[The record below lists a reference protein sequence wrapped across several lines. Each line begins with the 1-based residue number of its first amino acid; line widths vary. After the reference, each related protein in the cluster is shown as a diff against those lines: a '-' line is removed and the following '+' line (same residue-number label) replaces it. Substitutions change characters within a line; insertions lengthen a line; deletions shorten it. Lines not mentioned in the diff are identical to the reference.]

1 MNEKRNNF
9 IKGYVRERGKV
20 ILTFF
25 MVNMIYFIVYKLYR
39 VPSYAFRYALILSV
53 FLGTVM
59 MIVDYSRLRKKHEA
73 LEMLKN
79 AMDLKAVQWV
89 KAEGTIERDY
99 QRLME
104 HLNDEI
110 TKLIQERDER
120 SSNQLNYLTMW
131 THQIKTPV
139 AALHLLVT
147 NLPYSAEKLSL
158 EEELFRVEEYIAMV
172 LQYLRMDTMTSDL
185 LLKEYDLYSMVKQA
199 VKKYSILFI
208 HKHLSL
214 DFQEFSCNVITDEK
228 WVVFVIEQIISNAL
242 KYTKEG
248 SIRIYPESED
258 SKVLVIEDTGIGIRP
273 EDVKRVFERGYT
285 GYNGRFDKKS
295 TGIGM
300 YLCKTILDKLGHK
313 ISIESVL
320 GIGTKVKIDFMEYKI
335 DPRD

>member
-1 MNEKRNNF
+1 MDEKRNNF

-20 ILTFF
+20 ILTFC
-25 MVNMIYFIVYKLYR
+25 MVNMIYFIVYKLYQ
-39 VPSYAFRYALILSV
+39 VPSYAFRYAFLLSV
-53 FLGTVM
+53 FLGFVM
-59 MIVDYSRLRKKHEA
+59 LIVDYTRLRKKHEA
-73 LEMLKN
+73 LEMLRN
-79 AMDLKAVQWV
+79 SINLKDVQWV
-89 KAEGTIERDY
+89 KAEGTIEKDY

-104 HLNDEI
+104 HLNEEL
-110 TKLIQERDER
+110 TKLIHERDER
-120 SSNQLNYLTMW
+120 SSNQMNYLTMW

-139 AALHLLVT
+139 AALHLLVS
-147 NLPYSAEKLSL
+147 NLPYSSERLSL

-214 DFQEFSCNVITDEK
+214 EFQEFSCNVITDEK
-228 WVVFVIEQIISNAL
+228 WVVFVIEQILSNAL

-248 SIRIYPESED
+248 TIRIYQEGENR
-258 SKVLVIEDTGIGIRP
+258 KVLVIEDTGIGIRP
-273 EDVKRVFERGYT
+273 EDVGRVFERGYT
-285 GYNGRFDKKS
+285 GYNGRLYKKS

-300 YLCKTILDKLGHK
+300 YLCRTILDKLGHK
-313 ISIESVL
+313 ISIESEL
-320 GIGTKVKIDFMEYKI
+320 GVGTKVKIDFMEYKL